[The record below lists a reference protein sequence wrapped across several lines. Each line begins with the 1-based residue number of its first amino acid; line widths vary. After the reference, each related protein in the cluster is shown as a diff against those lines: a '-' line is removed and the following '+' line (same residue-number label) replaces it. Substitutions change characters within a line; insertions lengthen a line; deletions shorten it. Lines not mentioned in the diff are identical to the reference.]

1 MVPADTTIPLFTGEF
16 TVVLARTSRIV
27 TRRRKL
33 LHTVILIVL
42 LLAAEMTVRVIYWIK
57 DDFPPVLDKSLTYE
71 WKWAQAHLATGVA
84 VDPAS
89 NHVFDPHLG
98 WRMKPGIRT
107 DDLVTNSTG
116 VRATREY
123 EVGRRAGR
131 KRLLLLGDS
140 FTFGHGVKNDE
151 TFAHFL
157 EAEHLP
163 GWEVVNM
170 AVQAYGTDQQI
181 LTYEHYGRP
190 YEADVVVLGFYVG
203 DYDRNTQSFIGYAKP
218 VFVPDGQGLRL
229 ANTQLVAPEQLL
241 EDYQSGRR
249 RIGVAWYCPYCL
261 MALGKTLKKIRS
273 RRISE
278 RDTEWQVLSRMM
290 KRFNDGVRADGAVPV
305 WLVIPYH
312 DVVKGASRYE
322 SLEDMCERRARALGL
337 ACIRLDGLFCEADR
351 RTPARPVY
359 RSRKIGGHLSVAGH
373 RVVAAALAGHL
384 VKAGLHSP

>member
-1 MVPADTTIPLFTGEF
+1 M
-16 TVVLARTSRIV
+16 

-42 LLAAEMTVRVIYWIK
+42 LLLAAEGTVRVVYWIK

-71 WKWAQAHLATGVA
+71 WKWAQGHLASGVA
-84 VDPAS
+84 TDPAS
-89 NHVFDPHLG
+89 HHVFDPHVG

-107 DDLVTNSTG
+107 DDLVTNSAG
-116 VRATREY
+116 MRATREF
-123 EVGRRAGR
+123 EAGRRADLG
-131 KRLLLLGDS
+131 RLLLLGDS

-157 EAEHLP
+157 ETERLE
-163 GWEVVNM
+163 GWEVVNL

-181 LTYEHYGRP
+181 LTYEKFGRP

-218 VFVPDGQGLRL
+218 VFVPDGEDLRL
-229 ANTQLVAPEQLL
+229 ANTPLIPPDRLL
-241 EDYQSGRR
+241 EDYRSGRR
-249 RIGVAWYCPYCL
+249 RIGVAWFYPYCL
-261 MALGKTLKKIRS
+261 MALGKTLKKVRS
-273 RRISE
+273 RWISE
-278 RDTEWQVLSRMM
+278 RDTEWQVLSRLM

-312 DVVKGASRYE
+312 DVAKGASRYE
-322 SLEDMCERRARALGL
+322 PLEDMCEERARVLGL
-337 ACIRLDGLFCEADR
+337 ACLRLDGLLRDAE
-351 RTPARPVY
+351 RTTPGRPVY

-373 RVVAAALAGHL
+373 RVVAKALADHL
-384 VKAGLHSP
+384 ARAGLHTP